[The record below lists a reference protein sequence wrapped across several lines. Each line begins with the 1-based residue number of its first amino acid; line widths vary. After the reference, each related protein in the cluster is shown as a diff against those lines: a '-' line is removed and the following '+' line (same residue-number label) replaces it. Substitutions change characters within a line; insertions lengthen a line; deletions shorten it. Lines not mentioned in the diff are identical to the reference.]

1 MDCRITLNP
10 KCLSRSTSSA
20 FTGPCRAWRNFF
32 SLQVCYF
39 VMVSN
44 NIAKFMLFCFLTLQS
59 LLLFFVL
66 GDMCSSIG
74 NNLATTDYVG
84 ENIFVNL
91 VAILGLVL
99 LSALVGNMQVSR
111 NCCQSRLLFIFW
123 CAWIVK
129 EFVKLFFPVFSL
141 GLSFFWPAEKSM
153 HKPWVG
159 LINERTTWVRVHHRF
174 VKILFEMV
182 FLHWQTKLIGLFS
195 LWCAKSLSY

>member
-1 MDCRITLNP
+1 
-10 KCLSRSTSSA
+10 
-20 FTGPCRAWRNFF
+20 
-32 SLQVCYF
+32 
-39 VMVSN
+39 MVSN

-111 NCCQSRLLFIFW
+111 NCCQSRLLFIF
-123 CAWIVK
+123 
-129 EFVKLFFPVFSL
+129 
-141 GLSFFWPAEKSM
+141 
-153 HKPWVG
+153 
-159 LINERTTWVRVHHRF
+159 
-174 VKILFEMV
+174 
-182 FLHWQTKLIGLFS
+182 
-195 LWCAKSLSY
+195 